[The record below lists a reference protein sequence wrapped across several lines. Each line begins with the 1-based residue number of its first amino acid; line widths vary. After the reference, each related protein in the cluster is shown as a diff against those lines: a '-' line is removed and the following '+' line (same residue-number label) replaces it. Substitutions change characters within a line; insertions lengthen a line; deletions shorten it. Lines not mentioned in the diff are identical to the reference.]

1 MNKPSNKKLFLLDAM
16 ALIYRAYFAMSRNPL
31 INSKGMN
38 VSAISGFTSTL
49 KELLDNE
56 QPSHIAVVFDSMEPT
71 AREETYADYK
81 ANRQEMP
88 EDISES
94 IPVIKEIVRAFHIPI
109 LEEAGYEADDVI
121 GTLAKKAEQDGYDVY
136 MVTPDKDF
144 AQLVSDNIY
153 MYKPAYMKNPRKIL
167 GLDEIKKEWNI
178 QDPNQVIDIL
188 GMWGDTVDNIPGI
201 PGIGEKTA
209 KKLIGEYGSLEG
221 VLDHVDQ
228 LKGKQQENVK
238 NYADQARL
246 SKQLATIMDDAPVEV
261 DEEELVCSEPD
272 RDKLAELFAELE
284 FRSLGKR
291 ILGEEFN
298 VNRQTQMNLFEGEED
313 HQNVVKP
320 EDAGGK
326 HIHNTEHDYRL
337 VDTQEKRQQLIEEL
351 MKAGEVCFDTE
362 TTSVDANNCS
372 LVGLSFSM
380 KAHTGYYIPLPDNE
394 EEARTILE
402 EFRPFFESETILKIG
417 QNIKFDILVLRWQG
431 FVIKEPLFDT
441 LIAHYLLEP
450 EMRHNMTILAES
462 YLGYTPE
469 PIENLI
475 GKKGKHQGNMK
486 DVPIDEVKEYAT
498 EDADITLQL
507 KQKFAPLLEE
517 DEKMNK
523 LFRNVEMPLI
533 HVLADMEY
541 KGVNIDKEFL
551 SNYAQEL
558 DQAIQSIKKEVYEL
572 AGESFNLD
580 SPKQLGAIL
589 FEKLA
594 IPYKGRKTKTGQYS
608 TSEEK
613 LADLATDYKIAEK
626 ILDYRELHKL
636 KSTYVDA
643 LPKLINP
650 KDNRIHT
657 TFNQAVAATG
667 RLSSNNPNLQNI
679 PIRTEKGRKIR
690 KAFIPQD
697 SQHTLLAADYSQI
710 ELRLVAEISE
720 DEAMLEAFQNDIDI
734 HSATASRIYGVDFDD
749 VDQEMRRSAKT
760 VNFGIIYG
768 ISAYGLSQRLGVSR
782 EEASKMIDQ
791 YFEKYPGIKAYMD
804 RSIEDAR
811 KQGYVETLLGRKRY
825 LKDINSRNATVRGYA
840 ERNAINTPIQ
850 GTAADM
856 IKIAMNNIYK
866 RLKMAGVS
874 SNMTMQVHDE
884 LVFDARKDE
893 VDDLKPMIIEE
904 MKKPLSLKVPV
915 VVEIDTGDNWLEAH

>member
-1 MNKPSNKKLFLLDAM
+1 MSKTSNKQLFLLDAM

-56 QPSHIAVVFDSMEPT
+56 QPTHIAIVFDSMEPT
-71 AREETYADYK
+71 TREETYTEYK

-88 EDISES
+88 EDISDS
-94 IPVIKEIVRAFHIPI
+94 IPIIKEIVTAFKIPI
-109 LEEAGYEADDVI
+109 LEEQGYEADDVI
-121 GTLAKKAEQDGYDVY
+121 GTLAKKAEKDGYEVY

-144 AQLVSDNIY
+144 AQLVSENIY
-153 MYKPAYMKNPRKIL
+153 MYKPSYMKNPRKIL
-167 GLDEIKKEWNI
+167 GLADIKKEWNI
-178 QDPNQVIDIL
+178 DNPKQVIDIL

-209 KKLIGEYGSLEG
+209 KKLIGEYGSLEN
-221 VLDHVDQ
+221 VLANLEQ
-228 LKGKQQENVK
+228 LKGKKQDNVR
-238 NYADQARL
+238 NYAEQARL

-261 DEEELVCSEPD
+261 DEEALVCSEPD
-272 RDKLAELFAELE
+272 KEKLAELFAELE

-298 VNRQTQMNLFEGEED
+298 VNRQTQMNMFEGTAGEE
-313 HQNVVKP
+313 HSPNP
-320 EDAGGK
+320 AESSGK
-326 HIHNTEHDYRL
+326 YLENTEHNYHL
-337 VDTQEKRQQLIEEL
+337 TDTNEKRQQLIAEL
-351 MKAGEVCFDTE
+351 LQANEVCFDTE

-380 KAHTGYYIPLPDNE
+380 EPQTGYYVPLPENE

-402 EFRPFFESETILKIG
+402 EFQPFFESETILKIG
-417 QNIKFDILVLRWQG
+417 QNIKFDILVLQWQG
-431 FVIKEPLFDT
+431 FRIKEPIFDT

-475 GKKGKHQGNMK
+475 GKKGKHQGNMR
-486 DVPIDEVKEYAT
+486 DVPLDKVKEYAT

-507 KQKFAPLLEE
+507 KRKFGPLLEE
-517 DEKMNK
+517 DDKMNQ
-523 LFRNVEMPLI
+523 LFWNVEMPLI

-541 KGVNIDKEFL
+541 KGVKIDNKFL
-551 SNYAQEL
+551 DNYSQEL
-558 DQAIQSIKKEVYEL
+558 DQTIQGIKKEVYGL

-580 SPKQLGAIL
+580 SPKQLGEVL
-589 FEKLA
+589 FDKLA

-613 LADLATDYKIAEK
+613 LEDLASDYSIAQK
-626 ILDYRELHKL
+626 ILDYRQLHKL

-643 LPKLINP
+643 FPKLISP

-679 PIRTEKGRKIR
+679 PIRTEKGRRIR
-690 KAFIPQD
+690 KAFIPKD
-697 SQHTLLAADYSQI
+697 EQHTLLAADYSQI

-720 DEAMLEAFQNDIDI
+720 DKAMLEAFQNDIDI
-734 HSATASRIYGVDFDD
+734 HSATAGRIYGVDLND
-749 VDQEMRRSAKT
+749 VTKEMRRNAKT

-791 YFEKYPGIKAYMD
+791 YFEQYPGIKAYMD
-804 RSIEDAR
+804 RSIEWAR
-811 KQGYVETLLGRKRY
+811 KKGYVETLLGRKRY

-856 IKIAMNNIYK
+856 IKIAMNNIHK
-866 RLKMAGVS
+866 RLNDSGFHT
-874 SNMTMQVHDE
+874 NMTMQVHDE

-893 VDDLKPMIIEE
+893 VDNIKPIIQEE
-904 MKKPLSLKVPV
+904 MKKPLFLKVPV
-915 VVEIDTGDNWLEAH
+915 VVEIGTGANWLEAH